1 MEIICAIAADDL
13 LRDAARSARGM
24 RALSPVLLTSLLMTW
39 ACNGLARDAD
49 CEPVLA
55 RVISAQGEVE
65 LKHAGRSGWHEADAH
80 TVLCPGDSLRAGS
93 HARAA
98 ISFANE
104 SVIRLDALTTL
115 TFPEATSAPGQRPLL
130 QLMEGIIHLL
140 SREPMGLQVDT
151 PFVNAAVEGTEFV
164 VASGKD
170 RANVLVLE
178 GRVQATNALG
188 SVEVHAGEQ
197 AMVTQGAA
205 PYNIIVAHPFDA
217 VRWALYYPP
226 VITLSPAAHS
236 TLAEPLAHY
245 RSGDVIGAL
254 RLLEEVPSARR
265 DLDYRMFTA
274 SLLLRVG
281 RVGEAEALLS
291 DTPEG
296 ADTLALRTIIALAQG
311 ENAAALALARRAL
324 KIDPQSATAEVAL
337 SYALQAR
344 FELQAS
350 RAAAQRATELA
361 PETALAWARLSE
373 LQLAVSQVRT
383 AVDSAQRAVALEP
396 AESRAYTALGFAH
409 LLQYRAR
416 AAQAAFEQA
425 ISLDDADP
433 LPRLGLGLAQ
443 IRRGALQDGRRQ
455 IEIAVSLDP
464 GNSLLRSYLGKAYFD
479 ERRGARA
486 QTQYE
491 LAKSLDEADPTP
503 WYYEAILDQTIN
515 RPVEALENIEGSIA
529 RNDNRTVYRSRLALD
544 ADLAARS
551 ASQARIYRDLGFDQR
566 ALVEAYGSVNTDPS
580 NFSSHRFLSESYTA
594 LPRHQI
600 ARSAELLQSQL
611 WQPLNINPLPPQ
623 LAQTDLAIVAG
634 TAPAMVGGND
644 FNPLFTRDRIA
655 FQGNLVGG
663 GNGTLGDDAVL
674 SGLFGKFSFALSQF
688 HYETDGWRDN
698 ADQEQDLYSAY
709 LQGALS
715 DRLSLQLELQGYEGE
730 RGDIALRFDD
740 LERHSGQLRESSK
753 VNTARF
759 GLRYDLSPR
768 SHLLA
773 SIIGQELE
781 ETTTDQV
788 DGTFDLFP
796 PLPPVPGT
804 LDIEVRRGKERPWL
818 AELQHVYR
826 AERFNTV
833 GGIGLFD
840 VEREDTAMLTIN
852 PAPPFP
858 PVPLNPVSEDNSV
871 RHGNAYLYS
880 GFSPRRDVT
889 WYFGLS
895 YDDFEGV
902 ATELSVW
909 NPKLG
914 VTWTPTSSTTVRA
927 AAFKVLKRD
936 LVTDQTI
943 EPTQVA
949 GFNQFFDD
957 PNGTRSTRYGF
968 ALDQLLSSRM
978 FAGIELSQRS
988 LEVPIGSLGGDSSD
1002 TDWSEWLHRLYWNWA
1017 PNQELAVSAEYLF
1030 EKLDYSEPWFGVQ
1043 EATTQ
1048 RVPLSLRYFW
1058 RSGFSAGLT
1067 LSYVDQKG
1075 LFDDPQ
1081 TLGTNE
1087 TSGRDQFWYADAAIS
1102 YRLPKRYG
1110 MISLIAKNLFD
1121 ADFNYQES
1129 DRENP
1134 TLYPERLLLGRV
1146 TVSF

>member
-24 RALSPVLLTSLLMTW
+24 RTLSSILLTSLLLTW
-39 ACNGLARDAD
+39 ECNGQAREPD

-65 LKHAGRSGWHEADAH
+65 LKRAGAADWHEAEAQ
-80 TVLCPGDSLRAGS
+80 TVLCPGDSLRVAS
-93 HARAA
+93 RARAA
-98 ISFANE
+98 IGFADE

-115 TFPEATSAPGQRPLL
+115 TFPDAPPAPGQRPLL
-130 QLMEGIIHLL
+130 NLLEGIIHLL

-170 RANVLVLE
+170 GASVLVLE
-178 GRVQATNALG
+178 GRIRAANPLG
-188 SVEVHAGEQ
+188 SVDLQAGEQ
-197 AMVTQGAA
+197 AVASRGTA
-205 PYNIIVAHPFDA
+205 PSKITVAHPFDA

-226 VITLSPAAHS
+226 VITLSPAARS
-236 TLAEPLAHY
+236 ALAQPLARY
-245 RSGDVIGAL
+245 RSGDVAGAL
-254 RLLEEVPSARR
+254 HLLEEVPLAQR
-265 DLDYRMFTA
+265 DAEFRVFTA

-281 RVGEAEALLS
+281 RVGEAEALLRKTS
-291 DTPEG
+291 ES

-324 KIDPQSATAEVAL
+324 EIDPQSAPAQVAL
-337 SYALQAR
+337 SYALQAH
-344 FELQAS
+344 FELEAA

-361 PETALAWARLSE
+361 PETALTRARLSE
-373 LQLAVSQVRT
+373 LQLAVSQVRA
-383 AVDSAQRAVALEP
+383 AVASAQRAVALDP
-396 AESRAYTALGFAH
+396 GESRAYTALGFAY

-416 AAQAAFEQA
+416 DAQASFERA
-425 ISLDDADP
+425 ITLDDADP

-479 ERRGARA
+479 ERRSARA
-486 QTQYE
+486 MTQYE
-491 LAKSLDEADPTP
+491 LAKTLDEADPTP

-515 RPVEALENIEGSIA
+515 RPVAALQNIEGSIS
-529 RNDNRTVYRSRLALD
+529 RNDNRAVYRSRLALD

-580 NFSSHRFLSESYTA
+580 NFSAHRFLSQSYTV

-644 FNPLFTRDRIA
+644 LNPLFTRDRIA
-655 FQGNLVGG
+655 FQGNLIGG

-674 SGLFGKFSFALSQF
+674 SGLFGRFSFALSQF

-698 ADQEQDLYSAY
+698 ADLEQDLYGAY

-715 DRLSLQLELQGYEGE
+715 DRLSLQLELQGYEAE
-730 RGDIALRFDD
+730 RGDTALRFDD
-740 LERHSGQLRESSK
+740 LERYSAQLRESSE
-753 VNTARF
+753 VDTARF

-773 SIIGQELE
+773 SIIGRELE

-804 LDIEVRRGKERPWL
+804 LDIEARRGKERPWL

-840 VEREDTAMLTIN
+840 VEREDTVMLTVI

-858 PVPLNPVSEDNSV
+858 PVPLPPLSEDNSV

-889 WYFGLS
+889 WYLGLS

-914 VTWTPTSSTTVRA
+914 VNWTPTSSTTVRA
-927 AAFKVLKRD
+927 AAFKTLKRD
-936 LVTDQTI
+936 LVTDQTV

-957 PNGTRSTRYGF
+957 PNGTRSTRVGF
-968 ALDQLLSSRM
+968 AVDQRFSPRM
-978 FAGIELSQRS
+978 FAGIELTQRS
-988 LEVPIGSLGGDSSD
+988 LEVPVGSLSGDDSD
-1002 TDWSEWLHRLYWNWA
+1002 TEWNEWLHRLYWNWT
-1017 PNQELAVSAEYLF
+1017 PTRKLAISAEYLF

-1043 EATTQ
+1043 EVTTQ

-1058 RSGFSAGLT
+1058 RSAFSAGLT
-1067 LSYVDQKG
+1067 LSYIDQQG

-1081 TLGTNE
+1081 IQGTNE
-1087 TSGRDQFWYADAAIS
+1087 TPGRDQFWYADAALS

-1121 ADFNYQES
+1121 ADFSYQES
-1129 DRENP
+1129 EPQNP